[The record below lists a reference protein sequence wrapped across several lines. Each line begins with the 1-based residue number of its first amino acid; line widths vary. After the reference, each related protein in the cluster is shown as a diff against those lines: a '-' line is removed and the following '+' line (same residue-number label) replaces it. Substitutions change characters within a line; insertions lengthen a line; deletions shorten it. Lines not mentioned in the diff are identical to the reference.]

1 VSMALRGA
9 KLKTQGAPLDVILPD
24 GGIGWESEAVG
35 LVKPSAAAK
44 RVVDWSI
51 SKQANELYN
60 ESYALVGHK
69 DVSKAVTNYPNVQD
83 AMVEMDFGKMANDRK
98 VVLRTWSEKF
108 DSKSEAK

>member
-1 VSMALRGA
+1 MALRGA

-24 GGIGWESEAVG
+24 GGIGLESEAVG

-44 RVVDWSI
+44 RVIDWSI

-83 AMVEMDFGKMANDRK
+83 AMVAMDFSKMADDRK
-98 VVLRTWSEKF
+98 AVLHTWSEKF